1 MGIKGIPIGWVV
13 VFLFVANLAAATDS
27 RLVDAVKEGD
37 HAAVRSLLREH
48 ADVNAPQ
55 GYGET
60 VMAWAANRN
69 DLEMV
74 EILIGAGGDVNAED
88 VYGITPLSLACTNGN
103 ATLVERILAAGANP
117 NAAQATGETPLMTCT
132 RTGSVEAVKALL
144 ELGADVNAKDGE
156 RGQTALMWAAAQ
168 KHPEVVEVLIEQG
181 AELDARS
188 AILPLYTPKMI
199 NKSSG
204 ALIEFYSKNVYF
216 PKVKG
221 GFTPLMFAGQA
232 GALDSARILLA
243 AGAEVNAATP
253 DDGSAL
259 VLASSNGHQEVALFL
274 LKNGADPDATDGYGL
289 TALHWAL
296 QEGIVALFARPSST
310 DRFWNHPNMPELV
323 QSLLAHGANPNARIS
338 RDFLPYDIQRFSHT
352 RGNSLPQLG
361 LTGGTPLLLAAAVS
375 DLSAMRVLVEGGADP
390 ILATEEGTTPLM
402 VAAGMGPDH
411 PGRMTQEQKADLLEA
426 VKLAVQLG
434 GSVNAVTLGGR
445 TALHGAALYGLTDV
459 VEYLAEQGVELD
471 ARDMYGQ
478 TALSIAM
485 GDPEGFVYRHLK
497 DYNPDDRFRRRRG
510 GPHQPTVDLLLE
522 LGAAPYAPTGRNIKV
537 F

>member
-259 VLASSNGHQEVALFL
+259 VLNTATAINLAFTARQRRLELKEGELLLSAASDPLTPERPLVISTREGLIETRNARLSVQQRARDTRVAVFS
-274 LKNGADPDATDGYGL
+274 G
-289 TALHWAL
+289 TALLHGAGL
-296 QEGIVALFARPSST
+296 AQQV
-310 DRFWNHPNMPELV
+310 ELNAGQQRQLSLGAISAPTPANE
-323 QSLLAHGANPNARIS
+323 QSLLWQQGMLLAIDMPLGTLTEELGRYRSGVVRCDPAVAAIVVSGAFS
-338 RDFLPYDIQRFSHT
+338 LRDTDASLALLQKTLPVRVH
-352 RGNSLPQLG
+352 QLG
-361 LTGGTPLLLAAAVS
+361 PWW
-375 DLSAMRVLVEGGADP
+375 
-390 ILATEEGTTPLM
+390 
-402 VAAGMGPDH
+402 
-411 PGRMTQEQKADLLEA
+411 
-426 VKLAVQLG
+426 
-434 GSVNAVTLGGR
+434 VT
-445 TALHGAALYGLTDV
+445 
-459 VEYLAEQGVELD
+459 
-471 ARDMYGQ
+471 
-478 TALSIAM
+478 
-485 GDPEGFVYRHLK
+485 
-497 DYNPDDRFRRRRG
+497 
-510 GPHQPTVDLLLE
+510 
-522 LGAAPYAPTGRNIKV
+522 IKPA
-537 F
+537 